1 MTGPPASVVLII
13 CFTII
18 LLVLLYCEFSAEKVH
33 RDEKEFL
40 AAKLVAFADEMEYA
54 ELTITPDHL
63 RDFAKD
69 LRGDLV

>member
-1 MTGPPASVVLII
+1 MTPGGVVLVV
-13 CFTII
+13 CFTV
-18 LLVLLYCEFSAEKVH
+18 LVLALLYYEFSAEKIH

-40 AAKLVAFADEMEYA
+40 ATKLVAFADEMEYA

>member
-1 MTGPPASVVLII
+1 MTPGGVVLVI
-13 CFTII
+13 CFTAI
-18 LLVLLYCEFSAEKVH
+18 LLALLYFEFSAEKIH
-33 RDEKEFL
+33 LDEKEFL